1 MMCPLLIV
9 DRSASVIGSLFKMF
23 SLISM
28 CSRLFPSVSS
38 VRFRVSDFMFRSL
51 IHLNFRF
58 VQGDRYGSIQLD
70 EQHVLY
76 MLSLFYCIFCLLH
89 QNQCLWV
96 WGFTSVS
103 SVLFHWTSC
112 LFLCQYYTILLQL
125 LCSTACNKDGDTS
138 VSFIVQDCF
147 NHTIFSL
154 YEIEYYSF
162 KVRKEFCWNVDE
174 DCSDSVDCVL

>member
-1 MMCPLLIV
+1 MCYTCFHFSIV
-9 DRSASVIGSLFKMF
+9 YFVFFIKINVYGCEDL
-23 SLISM
+23 
-28 CSRLFPSVSS
+28 
-38 VRFRVSDFMFRSL
+38 
-51 IHLNFRF
+51 HLCL
-58 VQGDRYGSIQLD
+58 Q
-70 EQHVLY
+70 
-76 MLSLFYCIFCLLH
+76 FYFIEHL
-89 QNQCLWV
+89 V
-96 WGFTSVS
+96 W
-103 SVLFHWTSC
+103 
-112 LFLCQYYTILLQL
+112 FLCQYYTILLQL